1 MLITAWNCTAFQL
14 TKISNIDPAIQPDL
28 DSPDDPGA
36 SETVEYGGLR
46 ANLNREGWSLMGLVR
61 ITSVVLASIPIISL
75 QYVMVRA
82 SKRHWWHFAGLWHR
96 TMARIVGMDVKVT
109 GVERNKGATLFAA
122 NHISWLDIL
131 ILGGHIPNASF
142 IAKSEVAGWG
152 MLGSLC
158 GLHKTE
164 FVNRARRTDSARQR
178 DALAERVKEGHSLI
192 LFPEGTNTSGVHL
205 APFKSALFSV
215 AERAAAHRD
224 EPLFVQPIT
233 LAYTEVNGMP
243 LVRSQKPWVAW
254 LGDVELFAHL
264 RQLLTRAKIVVTVEF
279 HDPITLQEAGCRKD
293 LARYCQAQIAS
304 GLERAHRAEMRLGP
318 ARSASDAEISQHA

>member
-1 MLITAWNCTAFQL
+1 MSIIAWSYTAFRL
-14 TKISNIDPAIQPDL
+14 KKKNNINAVSQSGGV
-28 DSPDDPGA
+28 DSDVA
-36 SETVEYGGLR
+36 AATETIEYGGLR
-46 ANLNREGWSLMGLVR
+46 ANLNREGWSFMGACR
-61 ITSVVLASIPIISL
+61 IAAVITASIPIITIQSI
-75 QYVMVRA
+75 MVRA

-96 TMARIVGMDVKVT
+96 TMARIVGMDVCIT
-109 GVERNKGATLFAA
+109 GVPRNKGATLFAS
-122 NHISWLDIL
+122 NHISWIDIL

-152 MLGSLC
+152 LLGTLC

-215 AERAAAHRD
+215 AERAAAHRE
-224 EPLFVQPIT
+224 EPLYVQPIT

-264 RQLLTRAKIVVTVEF
+264 RQLLTRAQIVVTVEY
-279 HDPITLQEAGCRKD
+279 HPPISLKQAGCRKD
-293 LARYCQAQIAS
+293 LARYCEAQIAA
-304 GLERAHRAEMRLGP
+304 GLERAHRAEGRLGP
-318 ARSASDAEISQHA
+318 RPSAPSEDVSQHA

>member
-1 MLITAWNCTAFQL
+1 MWIIAWSYTASRL
-14 TKISNIDPAIQPDL
+14 TKKSNIKA
-28 DSPDDPGA
+28 A
-36 SETVEYGGLR
+36 SQSEQDHSDVTIAAETVEYGGIR
-46 ANLNREGWSLMGLVR
+46 ANLNGEGWSLLGLCR
-61 ITSVVLASIPIISL
+61 IAAVIAASIPIVTI
-75 QYVMVRA
+75 QYVMVRT
-82 SKRHWWHFAGLWHR
+82 SKRYWWHFAGLWHR
-96 TMARIVGMDVKVT
+96 TMARIVGMDVRVT
-109 GVERNKGATLFAA
+109 GVARNDGATLFAA
-122 NHISWLDIL
+122 NHISWIDIL

-152 MLGSLC
+152 LLGTLC

-178 DALAERVKEGHSLI
+178 DTLAERVKEGHSLI

-224 EPLFVQPIT
+224 EPLYVQPIT

-264 RQLLTRAKIVVTVEF
+264 RQLLTRAKILVTVEY
-279 HDPITLQEAGCRKD
+279 HPPISLQEAGCRKD
-293 LARYCQAQIAS
+293 LARYCEAQIAS
-304 GLERAHRAEMRLGP
+304 GLERAHRAEERLGP
-318 ARSASDAEISQHA
+318 RRSAPNDTVSQHA